1 VGGRRRLSAKTA
13 EGDALDAT
21 VVGDDPST
29 DLALV
34 RLSARDLPR
43 AELVE
48 SRGVRVGQLV
58 VAVGNP
64 FGLHATVSTGVVS
77 ALGRSL
83 RSPGGRLI
91 DDIIQHTAPLNPGNS
106 GGPLVDSRGR
116 VIGINSA
123 WWRGRRVWVSPCR
136 FDGDSG
142 GSRRSWSTGACG
154 GLSRQSR
161 RERRPSRRSL
171 ARELD
176 LINDGAVMVSGIER
190 GSPADRAGLRR
201 EGPDH
206 GDRGAADQ
214 LGG

>member
-1 VGGRRRLSAKTA
+1 
-13 EGDALDAT
+13 
-21 VVGDDPST
+21 
-29 DLALV
+29 
-34 RLSARDLPR
+34 
-43 AELVE
+43 
-48 SRGVRVGQLV
+48 VRVGQLV

-123 WWRGRRVWVSPCR
+123 VVAWSQGLGFAVSGSTATWVVSEILEHGRVRRVYL
-136 FDGDSG
+136 GIAAG
-142 GSRRSWSTGACG
+142 TQAI
-154 GLSRQSR
+154 
-161 RERRPSRRSL
+161 PSSL

-201 EGPDH
+201 EDLITEIGGRLINSVDDLHRALARAVAGRPVAMVVV
-206 GDRGAADQ
+206 RGGEKIEVGVTPRDAAPERAE
-214 LGG
+214 